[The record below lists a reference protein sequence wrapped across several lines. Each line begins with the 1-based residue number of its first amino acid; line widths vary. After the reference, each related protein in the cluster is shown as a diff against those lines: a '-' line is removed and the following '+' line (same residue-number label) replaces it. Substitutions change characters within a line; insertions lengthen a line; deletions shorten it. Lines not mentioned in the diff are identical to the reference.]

1 VLNSGHETTQ
11 FPFKG
16 GIAAF
21 ATRHRLEHNTIQYA
35 PDGVSFKVAATTS
48 LMPTAAG
55 PYAPDAFTDT
65 RDGWGITWGLCHFT
79 NAGTRQTR
87 HSILARFECDLS
99 RDVNEPLMKQTE
111 LFLDP
116 KVYFSRGLSPKGEP
130 QGRTGRDHKQAR
142 ARGLGTGHGRGRR
155 RIGYHHQD
163 RLLLQEAAPVRRT
176 GRRSCSGISQGPQ
189 PGGQDA
195 VRALAESARVDR
207 RSSKKGGAA
216 APRGFGRQVLF
227 APVLF

>member
-116 KVYFSRGLSPKGEP
+116 KVYFSRGLSPKGELAATINKL
-130 QGRTGRDHKQAR
+130 GREGWELVTVEGVVES
-142 ARGLGTGHGRGRR
+142 GTTTKTVF
-155 RIGYHHQD
+155 YF
-163 RLLLQEAAPVRRT
+163 
-176 GRRSCSGISQGPQ
+176 
-189 PGGQDA
+189 
-195 VRALAESARVDR
+195 
-207 RSSKKGGAA
+207 KK
-216 APRGFGRQVLF
+216 PLR
-227 APVLF
+227 